1 MSIYFFVY
9 FSFLSFYFFFSF
21 FSLQLLLPRQ
31 ARSLWGEKGKAFQI
45 NLSFYFLILLSRTA
59 EKLITWWGGG
69 LLGATSRNS
78 TDKRT
83 LIENY
88 DLVSL
93 AIDEIVD
100 DGIILE
106 VDPVVVAGRVTRPPA
121 QDVVGVKGIE
131 FSEQGIMNAWELLK
145 TKGVERIRQF

>member
-1 MSIYFFVY
+1 MGR
-9 FSFLSFYFFFSF
+9 
-21 FSLQLLLPRQ
+21 P
-31 ARSLWGEKGKAFQI
+31 
-45 NLSFYFLILLSRTA
+45 
-59 EKLITWWGGG
+59 GGG
-69 LLGATSRNS
+69 NRNS

-106 VDPVVVAGRVTRPPA
+106 IDPVVVAGRVTRPPA

>member
-1 MSIYFFVY
+1 MERFKF
-9 FSFLSFYFFFSF
+9 
-21 FSLQLLLPRQ
+21 P
-31 ARSLWGEKGKAFQI
+31 
-45 NLSFYFLILLSRTA
+45 ILLS
-59 EKLITWWGGG
+59 KKKKKF
-69 LLGATSRNS
+69 RNS

-106 VDPVVVAGRVTRPPA
+106 VDPVVVASRVTRPPA

-145 TKGVERIRQF
+145 TRGVERIRHF

>member
-1 MSIYFFVY
+1 MKT
-9 FSFLSFYFFFSF
+9 SFL
-21 FSLQLLLPRQ
+21 
-31 ARSLWGEKGKAFQI
+31 
-45 NLSFYFLILLSRTA
+45 T
-59 EKLITWWGGG
+59 
-69 LLGATSRNS
+69 TSRNS

-106 VDPVVVAGRVTRPPA
+106 TDPVVIASRVSRPPQ
-121 QDVVGVKGIE
+121 QDAPNMKE
-131 FSEQGIMNAWELLK
+131 LDLSEQGIMNMWDFGKRKLA
-145 TKGVERIRQF
+145 ERMRQL

>member
-1 MSIYFFVY
+1 MSI
-9 FSFLSFYFFFSF
+9 FFFLLLL
-21 FSLQLLLPRQ
+21 LQLLLPPGVCGWEAKQ
-31 ARSLWGEKGKAFQI
+31 EEEEEKGWRESFSI
-45 NLSFYFLILLSRTA
+45 NLPFIFNLLSRTA
-59 EKLITWWGGG
+59 ETNYLVGGVVG
-69 LLGATSRNS
+69 GTSRNS

>member
-1 MSIYFFVY
+1 MV
-9 FSFLSFYFFFSF
+9 
-21 FSLQLLLPRQ
+21 
-31 ARSLWGEKGKAFQI
+31 GE
-45 NLSFYFLILLSRTA
+45 
-59 EKLITWWGGG
+59 
-69 LLGATSRNS
+69 TSRNS